1 MLHTKKE
8 KGVKPLEFHTFSY
21 GCLLF
26 IYRYLLDFL
35 KYKVY

>member
-1 MLHTKKE
+1 MKS
-8 KGVKPLEFHTFSY
+8 PDFHTISY

-26 IYRYLLDFL
+26 IYRYLLDYI